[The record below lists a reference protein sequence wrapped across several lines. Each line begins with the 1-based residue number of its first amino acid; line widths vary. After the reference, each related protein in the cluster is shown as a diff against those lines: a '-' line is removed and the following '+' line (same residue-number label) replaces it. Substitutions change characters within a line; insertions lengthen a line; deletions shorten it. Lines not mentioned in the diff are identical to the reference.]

1 MSGAVLNTYGRFGVS
16 SLPLLFLNIVLIA
29 TAWWVAPGMEH
40 PEIAL
45 AVGTFVGGLVQLLS
59 DPVFV

>member
-1 MSGAVLNTYGRFGVS
+1 MAALAF
-16 SLPLLFLNIVLIA
+16 PLTPTFLNIVLIA

-45 AVGTFVGGLVQLLS
+45 AVGTFVGGLVQLLYQI
-59 DPVFV
+59 PYLYKMGFW